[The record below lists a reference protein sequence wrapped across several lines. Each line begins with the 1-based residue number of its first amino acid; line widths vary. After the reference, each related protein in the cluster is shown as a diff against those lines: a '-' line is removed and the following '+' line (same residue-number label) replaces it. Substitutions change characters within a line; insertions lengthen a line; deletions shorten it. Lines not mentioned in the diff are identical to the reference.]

1 MKSLPSLQHISI
13 ATSGA
18 AGGTAQADQHLPHP
32 RSPQISSHLSS
43 PAECGPRI
51 QASAISLPNSLSTAL
66 PAPVTLSLHLL
77 PKPHACS
84 SRAADVLKQV
94 FLPSRPLLLS
104 SLSLQ
109 LILSPPFLSV
119 GILPDFPGLSG
130 STPRFPSYCIVLPA
144 LPLMVP
150 RPHRA
155 SYRINT
161 HLHQLLQID

>member
-1 MKSLPSLQHISI
+1 MMSLPSLQHISI

-84 SRAADVLKQV
+84 SRAADVLKKV

-119 GILPDFPGLSG
+119 GILPDFLGLSG

-150 RPHRA
+150 RPH
-155 SYRINT
+155 
-161 HLHQLLQID
+161 